1 MTGNLL
7 KISSAYLAQVWRN
20 CQTERLSLIDHRVIP
35 AKVQTQSSAAV
46 SFSSY
51 TIYDHSLNA
60 APPLTLNSLRSMQV
74 VKDLL
79 NYFHGQVRCCI
90 FFRMKFLTFPSCLPK
105 IVDKIVQS

>member
-51 TIYDHSLNA
+51 TIYDHSLSA
-60 APPLTLNSLRSMQV
+60 TPPHFKYFAIYASGKGFIKLFSWSSTMLHILQDEVSHFPKLFAKNSW
-74 VKDLL
+74 
-79 NYFHGQVRCCI
+79 
-90 FFRMKFLTFPSCLPK
+90 
-105 IVDKIVQS
+105 